1 MSQESQPTSNSSNPS
16 PYPLSET
23 ETGFAFITDRGAI
36 YRLDF
41 TSDSDYLPDT
51 PFADSVYS
59 FSILPIS
66 GSFDR
71 KDPRIEPTVVDA
83 IGLLFE
89 AIPQAVLIY
98 VCSTE
103 DDQELVRSRL
113 FRQWFSR
120 HKDAYTK
127 FDFNYPQ
134 QRLYMSAIVRQDFP
148 EKYQVELTILQ
159 AVEQAKWV
167 TINGSIAALKLLVYF
182 E

>member
-23 ETGFAFITDRGAI
+23 EHGFGFTTEQGAT

-51 PFADSVYS
+51 PFADLVYS

-71 KDPRIEPTVVDA
+71 KDPRIEPTIVQA
-83 IGLLFE
+83 LHIFFE
-89 AIPQAVLIY
+89 ADPMAILLY

-103 DDQELVRSRL
+103 NGQEQVRSRL
-113 FRQWFSR
+113 FRQWFAR
-120 HKDAYTK
+120 HQEGFER
-127 FDFNYPQ
+127 FDFNYPE
-134 QRLYMSAIVRQDFP
+134 QRLYMSAIVQRDLP
-148 EKYQVELTILQ
+148 ESWRVELAILQ
-159 AVEQAKWV
+159 AVEQNK
-167 TINGSIAALKLLVYF
+167 
-182 E
+182 